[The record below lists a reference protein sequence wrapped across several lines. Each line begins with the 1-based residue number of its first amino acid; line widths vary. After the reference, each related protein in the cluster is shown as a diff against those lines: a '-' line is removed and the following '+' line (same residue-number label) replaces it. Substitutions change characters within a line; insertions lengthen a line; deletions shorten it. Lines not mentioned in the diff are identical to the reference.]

1 MASPRIRF
9 GRQIPLTC
17 SDTEEE
23 EEEEVE
29 VDTEEEEDDEE
40 EEPYGEEP
48 VILPAARGGGVSVV
62 DMVAAAL
69 RRSLLLC
76 SSVRAEEGGGAAAQA
91 AAAGMQIGR
100 PTEVRHVSHVTF
112 DRFVG
117 FLGLPADLEPEV
129 PRPAPSA
136 RSVRRSATRVPPCS
150 RFADDF
156 AAELCYCWWIKL
168 NFALS
173 GSSLSNLSLSRDVQ
187 LVSPP
192 NREKSARNALL
203 RH

>member
-9 GRQIPLTC
+9 SRQIPLSC

-23 EEEEVE
+23 DEEDEEEE
-29 VDTEEEEDDEE
+29 EEEEE
-40 EEPYGEEP
+40 EEPYEGEGEGDAPVASP
-48 VILPAARGGGVSVV
+48 VILPSARGGGVSVV

-76 SSVRAEEGGGAAAQA
+76 SSVRAEEGGGAAAATA
-91 AAAGMQIGR
+91 ASGMQIGR

-117 FLGLPADLEPEV
+117 FLGLPPDLEPEV

-136 RSVRRSATRVPPCS
+136 RSVPPLRHAP
-150 RFADDF
+150 RFADDS
-156 AAELCYCWWIKL
+156 AAELCT
-168 NFALS
+168 
-173 GSSLSNLSLSRDVQ
+173 
-187 LVSPP
+187 P
-192 NREKSARNALL
+192 NSAAQIENPRC
-203 RH
+203 